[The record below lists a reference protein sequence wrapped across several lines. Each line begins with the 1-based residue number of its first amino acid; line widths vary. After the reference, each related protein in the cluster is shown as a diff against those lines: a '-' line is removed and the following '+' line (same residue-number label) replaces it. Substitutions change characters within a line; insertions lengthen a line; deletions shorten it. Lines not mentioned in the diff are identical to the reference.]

1 MKKLPIQA
9 TRQPGDP
16 CLRFGHSLQPVGA
29 ASWSCKLWPGLDMA
43 IRLGPDY
50 NGRGKCMKTNGNRLG
65 VLWKAW
71 RPRMGWLVR
80 LLSRSRMTGNAIH
93 GHPDAHVCMFD
104 GKYQII
110 VV

>member
-1 MKKLPIQA
+1 MAQDHFQTTP
-9 TRQPGDP
+9 DP
-16 CLRFGHSLQPVGA
+16 PNSHERP
-29 ASWSCKLWPGLDMA
+29 K

-65 VLWKAW
+65 VLGKAW

-104 GKYQII
+104 GKYQS
-110 VV
+110 VVV